1 MTTGQALRDAR
12 TKAGLSQAELAR
24 LLGTTQSAVARAETD
39 AMEPSLAYV
48 RRVAAATGRPITL
61 RIAPPRP
68 ISARE
73 ARRRWERVDGR
84 PFDPWSRNPEPA
96 EVKQLRRSGI
106 ERG

>member
-1 MTTGQALRDAR
+1 MTTGQALREAR
-12 TKAGLSQAELAR
+12 TRAGLSQSELAR
-24 LLGTTQSAVARAETD
+24 RLGTTQSAVARAETD

-61 RIAPPRP
+61 RVVPPAP
-68 ISARE
+68 ISEKE
-73 ARRRWERVDGR
+73 AQRRWKRVDGR

-106 ERG
+106 ERA